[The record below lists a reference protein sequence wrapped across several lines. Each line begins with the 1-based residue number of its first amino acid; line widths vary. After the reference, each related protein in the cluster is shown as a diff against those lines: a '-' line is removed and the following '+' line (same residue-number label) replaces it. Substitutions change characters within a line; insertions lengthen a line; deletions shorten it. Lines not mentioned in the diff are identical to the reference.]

1 MIFFHSVYSEHRI
14 EKMIQDLK
22 DEGQSPFY
30 GSSFWSQTSSGH
42 IWCYIQRKERNLFP
56 SVMSGVWKKFLQ
68 KSTLFNDH
76 QRCPFLYVC
85 FMWKCFSIVS
95 ENLVECVFQ
104 CKEHDHSREQG
115 LLTVPLITGEIQQGG
130 VGGRGTKK
138 SRKKLLD
145 WYNNT
150 KHEMWYPE
158 PFYHIGTSYQKL
170 KFQ

>member
-1 MIFFHSVYSEHRI
+1 MISFHSVYSEHRI
-14 EKMIQDLK
+14 EKRFRIWKMRGRTLFMDPPFDLK
-22 DEGQSPFY
+22 RAVDISDVIF
-30 GSSFWSQTSSGH
+30 
-42 IWCYIQRKERNLFP
+42 KE
-56 SVMSGVWKKFLQ
+56 KKGTCFHQWFLQ

>member
-1 MIFFHSVYSEHRI
+1 MATYQFTSGVEFDQGYLSFFHSVYSEHII
-14 EKMIQDLK
+14 EKWFRIWKMRGRTLFMDPPFDLK
-22 DEGQSPFY
+22 RAVDISDVIFKEKKGTCF
-30 GSSFWSQTSSGH
+30 H
-42 IWCYIQRKERNLFP
+42 LWCLASE
-56 SVMSGVWKKFLQ
+56 KKFLQ

-130 VGGRGTKK
+130 GRGGYKEK
-138 SRKKLLD
+138 
-145 WYNNT
+145 
-150 KHEMWYPE
+150 
-158 PFYHIGTSYQKL
+158 
-170 KFQ
+170 